1 MQLVQLTIPNT
12 DDFLFRETF
21 NGKKGAIG
29 LMQVK
34 MIFRLTWEGHEGH
47 IGILKLGR
55 IVFNLSA

>member
-1 MQLVQLTIPNT
+1 LTIPNT

-34 MIFRLTWEGHEGH
+34 MIFSFTWEGHEGH
-47 IGILKLGR
+47 IRILELGR
-55 IVFNLSA
+55 IIFNLSA